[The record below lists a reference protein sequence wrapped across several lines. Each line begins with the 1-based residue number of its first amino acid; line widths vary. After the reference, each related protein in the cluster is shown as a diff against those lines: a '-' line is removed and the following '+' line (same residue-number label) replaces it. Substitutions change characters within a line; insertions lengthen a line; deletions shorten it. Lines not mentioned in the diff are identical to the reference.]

1 MTVTS
6 TTGRTNTT
14 NTGVT
19 GRGGQAKVQKAKI
32 LLVDDR
38 AENLLA
44 LEAILSA
51 LDQTLVRAASG
62 EEALKALLT
71 DDFAVI
77 LLDVQMPGMDGF
89 ETAAHIKR
97 RERTRDI
104 PIIFL
109 TAINHGPHHTFR
121 GYAAGA
127 VDYISKPFDPWVL
140 RAKVSVFVELY
151 MKNCQLKEQAA
162 LLRLQLDAGRPAAA
176 AGGGQ
181 GNGQAGGAG
190 QAQDDTAGAGSRRSA
205 PAGGLLAELS
215 ARLAAV
221 EEQADALTKQL
232 GESSDP
238 AAVATATH
246 LERKLSGLRRA
257 LDALEPGTTP
267 GNGGGG
273 YAGGNGAAGGS
284 GSPGAS

>member
-1 MTVTS
+1 M
-6 TTGRTNTT
+6 
-14 NTGVT
+14 
-19 GRGGQAKVQKAKI
+19 VQKAKI

-38 AENLLA
+38 PENLLA

-51 LDQTLVRAASG
+51 LDQTLVRASSG

-151 MKNCQLKEQAA
+151 MKNCQLREQAA
-162 LLRLQLDAGRPAAA
+162 LLRLQLEGGGKPV
-176 AGGGQ
+176 AGGG
-181 GNGQAGGAG
+181 A
-190 QAQDDTAGAGSRRSA
+190 RESA
-205 PAGGLLAELS
+205 GLLAELS

-221 EEQADALTKQL
+221 EEQAEALSKQL
-232 GESSDP
+232 DDESADA
-238 AAVATATH
+238 AAVATAAH
-246 LERKLSGLRRA
+246 LERKLTGLRRA
-257 LDALEPGTTP
+257 LDALEPGT
-267 GNGGGG
+267 
-273 YAGGNGAAGGS
+273 GNGAAS
-284 GSPGAS
+284 LPSQS